1 MNIISTPSGRGIG
14 RGSFRGGGGLSA
26 GTASLLLLVVLACS
40 SCASDPNAV
49 AKKVISSADAAQ
61 QAIATSYTEATTA
74 EKAAG
79 IACGDEGKRLR
90 AAGTLAPA
98 WRPSFVNCAAI
109 GKPLPYDP
117 DKLASVADPLNATYD
132 GIRAADS
139 ARKLAV
145 AASKDPDPASIAVGL
160 LDLLSRLYALAGEL
174 GLRTDPALLRAVK
187 P

>member
-1 MNIISTPSGRGIG
+1 MDRTKHLTLARVASRGV
-14 RGSFRGGGGLSA
+14 FPPRGGGLGRA
-26 GTASLLLLVVLACS
+26 AALLLVVALVS
-40 SCASDPNAV
+40 SCGSDPNAV
-49 AKKVISSADAAQ
+49 AKRIISAADAAQ
-61 QAIATSYTEATTA
+61 QAVAASYTEATTA

-79 IACGDEGKRLR
+79 LACGDEGKRLR

-98 WRPSFVNCAAI
+98 WRPSLTNCAAI
-109 GKPLPYDP
+109 GKPLPFDP
-117 DKLASVADPLNATYD
+117 DKLASVADPLNATFD

-139 ARKLAV
+139 ARRLAV
-145 AASKDPDPASIAVGL
+145 AAAKDPDPASIAVGL